1 MMKLYMRNAWV
12 RVGLVL
18 VVVGWLPLAVMTL
31 LVAMG
36 DWPGLNPLVP
46 RLLSML
52 TVWPAVLCVVVGVFQ
67 VKRDLALQAR
77 SAQTA
82 AASAQESG
90 KAAPPLG
97 HSQENAGPL
106 PSFLDPHGGRGGVPP
121 LGHSQENA
129 GPPQVCLT
137 PTGGGSASRPWGHS
151 DVEKTV
157 HGRSAQA
164 LPQGDSRPWMEHRI
178 TRTVAGIVGFGLVF
192 YGTTGMLH
200 AQGRGAAVALAIGV
214 VAVYW
219 AFVGRLPLRFWH

>member
-82 AASAQESG
+82 AASAQGSG
-90 KAAPPLG
+90 KAAPT
-97 HSQENAGPL
+97 
-106 PSFLDPHGGRGGVPP
+106 

-157 HGRSAQA
+157 HGRSVQA

-178 TRTVAGIVGFGLVF
+178 TRTIAGIVGFGLVF